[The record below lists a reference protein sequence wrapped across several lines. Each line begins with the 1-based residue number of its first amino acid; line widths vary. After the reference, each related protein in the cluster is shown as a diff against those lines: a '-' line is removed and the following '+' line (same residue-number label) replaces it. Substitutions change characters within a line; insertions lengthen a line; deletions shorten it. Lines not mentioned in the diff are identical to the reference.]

1 VLFLIT
7 QTNILLSF
15 PLYSFLSFSLWT
27 QTNISTQQLRISLN
41 PKILHS
47 LFSREFLKPSIPFQS
62 SSMAETTQ
70 LTRHIESYVDS
81 SSTPTHQ
88 VHSHPHSSIHTSISP
103 IYCFSANNAY
113 ALQASSLDAIG
124 LLIKTNALTLEAL
137 VCVSIFWPKKE

>member
-1 VLFLIT
+1 
-7 QTNILLSF
+7 
-15 PLYSFLSFSLWT
+15 
-27 QTNISTQQLRISLN
+27 
-41 PKILHS
+41 
-47 LFSREFLKPSIPFQS
+47 
-62 SSMAETTQ
+62 MAETTQ

-103 IYCFSANNAY
+103 IYCFSANNPY

-137 VCVSIFWPKKE
+137 VSVSIF